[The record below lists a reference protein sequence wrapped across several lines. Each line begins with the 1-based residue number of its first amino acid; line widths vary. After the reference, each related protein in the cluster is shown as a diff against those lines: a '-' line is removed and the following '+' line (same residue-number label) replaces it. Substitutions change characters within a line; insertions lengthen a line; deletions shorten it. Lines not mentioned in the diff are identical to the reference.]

1 MKTVGAWRLFLG
13 SAVLAASCIM
23 PAGAADAPACRVVR
37 MADPG
42 WTDIHATN
50 ALAGVVLDALGYEQK
65 VLPLSVPITYAGMD
79 KGQVDVF
86 LGNWMPAQRALVE
99 PFFRSGAVEPLQ
111 ANLPQAKFTL
121 AVPDYVARA
130 GVRTFADLARHADRF
145 DRRIYGIEAGAPANK
160 TIRRMLADGAY
171 GLAGWTLVESSE
183 QGMLSQV
190 ARRGRGQ
197 RWIVFLAWEPHQ
209 MNNTFH
215 IAYLDGDP
223 TYFGPHFGGAS
234 VHTVARRGYRNAC
247 PNVARLFAQI
257 RFSPALEHA
266 VIADLLDK
274 KQPAPTA
281 ALRQLQ
287 ARPEVLDA
295 WLAGV
300 TAFDGSDAR
309 RAVRTRLSLP

>member
-1 MKTVGAWRLFLG
+1 MKTGSFLA
-13 SAVLAASCIM
+13 AVLLAASC
-23 PAGAADAPACRVVR
+23 ASAAAIDPPACRVVR

-42 WTDIHATN
+42 WTDIDATN
-50 ALAGVVLDALGYEQK
+50 ALAGIVLEALGYEQK

-86 LGNWMPAQRALVE
+86 LGNWMPAQRALVA
-99 PFFRSGAVEPLQ
+99 PFFKSGAVEQLQ

-130 GVRTFADLARHADRF
+130 GVRTFADLERHADKI
-145 DRRIYGIEAGAPANK
+145 DRRVYGIEAGAPANK
-160 TIRRMLADGAY
+160 TNKRMLADKAY
-171 GLAGWTLVESSE
+171 GLDGWTLVESSE

-190 ARRGRGQ
+190 ARMQRGQ

-209 MNNTFH
+209 MNNTFR
-215 IAYLDGDP
+215 ISYLDGDP

-234 VHTVARRGYRNAC
+234 VHTVARRGYRAAC
-247 PNVARLFAQI
+247 PNVARLFAQV
-257 RFSPALEHA
+257 RFSAALEHA
-266 VIADLLDK
+266 VIADMLDK
-274 KQPAPTA
+274 KLPARVS

-300 TAFDGSDAR
+300 TEFDGGDAL
-309 RAVRTRLSLP
+309 RAVRNRLSHP